1 MRSWIDTYE
10 SPVGR
15 LTLLSDGT
23 HLTGLYLPEHRGRL
37 QAASAARADRRP
49 FRSLRPQLDAYFAG
63 ERIRFDVALD
73 PQGTPFQ
80 RSVWDVLRAIPYGTT
95 ATYREIAAAIGNP
108 KAVRAVGMAN
118 GRNPI
123 SIVIPCHRVIG
134 ADGSL
139 TGYGGGMACKRALL
153 DLEAGVLPIP
163 R

>member
-1 MRSWIDTYE
+1 MSTWIDTYE
-10 SPVGR
+10 SPVGV

-23 HLTGLYLPEHRGRL
+23 HLTGLYLPEHRGRPL
-37 QAASAARADRRP
+37 AASAARPDRGP
-49 FRSLRPQLDAYFAG
+49 FRALRPQLDAYFAG
-63 ERIRFDVALD
+63 ERIRFDVPLN

-80 RSVWDVLRAIPYGTT
+80 RSVWDALRAIPYGTT
-95 ATYREIAAAIGNP
+95 ATYREIASAIGNP
-108 KAVRAVGMAN
+108 RAVRAVGLAN

-139 TGYGGGMACKRALL
+139 TGYGGGVACKRALL
-153 DLEAGVLPIP
+153 DLEAGVLPLP